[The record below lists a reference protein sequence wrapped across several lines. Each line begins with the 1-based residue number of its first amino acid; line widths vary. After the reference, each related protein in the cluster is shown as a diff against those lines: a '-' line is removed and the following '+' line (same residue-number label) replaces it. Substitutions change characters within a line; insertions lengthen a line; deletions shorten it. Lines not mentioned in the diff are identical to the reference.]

1 MHSRADEGKSKKKGG
16 RAVAAGRQQAD
27 KRRIEAREKQPARQ
41 GKLQEQKP
49 VRQSAGQEKNTGCP
63 LAKKC
68 GGCQHSDLPYELQ
81 LKKKQK
87 NVEKLLG
94 SYGKIEKIKGMSS
107 PYHYRNKVSAAF
119 SRDRKGNILSGVYEE
134 KSHRVVNVDS
144 CLLEDQRADA
154 IVVTIRQMLRSF
166 KIKVY
171 DEDTGYGLLR
181 HVLVRTGHA
190 TGEIMVVLV
199 TVSPVFP
206 SRNNFVKALREKH
219 PEITTIVQNINN
231 RGDSMV
237 LGDRDHV
244 LYGRGYIEDVLCG
257 KHFRISPRSFYQVN
271 PVQTES
277 LYRTAVEYAGLTGK
291 EHVLDAYCGT
301 GTIGIIASDKAGEI
315 IGVEFNRDAVHDAV
329 INARQN
335 NVKKISFYQKD
346 AGEFMCQLAE
356 QREQVDVVL
365 MDPPRAGSDE
375 AFLHALCTLSPQR
388 VVYVSCNPVTL
399 KRDLEYLTRNGYE
412 VKRIRPFDM
421 FPHTEHVETVC
432 LLSKLHEA
440 KHHVSVTL
448 DMDEMDLT
456 AVESKA
462 TYEEIKKYVAE
473 HNDGMKVSNLYIA
486 QVKAKYGIIERE
498 NYNKPKPD
506 EARQP
511 KCPKEK
517 EDAIVE
523 ALKYF
528 QMIRDRQRIDDMVES
543 VREHT
548 PLV

>member
-1 MHSRADEGKSKKKGG
+1 MNSRTGEVKNKRKGG
-16 RAVAAGRQQAD
+16 RAAAEGRQQAD
-27 KRRIEAREKQPARQ
+27 KRRTEAQERKPA
-41 GKLQEQKP
+41 
-49 VRQSAGQEKNTGCP
+49 RQSAGQEKNAGCP

-68 GGCQHSDLPYELQ
+68 GGCQHSDMPYELQ
-81 LKKKQK
+81 LKNKQK

-94 SYGKIEKIKGMSS
+94 AFCKIEKIKGMSS

-119 SRDRKGNILSGVYEE
+119 SRDRKGNIISGVYEE

-181 HVLVRTGHA
+181 HVLVRTGHG

-219 PEITTIVQNINN
+219 PEITTIVQNINS

-244 LYGRGYIEDVLCG
+244 LYGRGYIEDILCG
-257 KHFRISPRSFYQVN
+257 KRFRISPRSFYQIN

-291 EHVLDAYCGT
+291 ERVLDAYCGT
-301 GTIGIIASDKAGEI
+301 GTIGIIASDKAGEV
-315 IGVEFNRDAVHDAV
+315 IGVELNRDAVRDAV
-329 INARQN
+329 VNARQN

-356 QREQVDVVL
+356 QREKVDVVL

-375 AFLHALCTLSPQR
+375 AFLRALCTLSPER

-432 LLSKLHEA
+432 LLSK
-440 KHHVSVTL
+440 K
-448 DMDEMDLT
+448 
-456 AVESKA
+456 
-462 TYEEIKKYVAE
+462 
-473 HNDGMKVSNLYIA
+473 
-486 QVKAKYGIIERE
+486 
-498 NYNKPKPD
+498 
-506 EARQP
+506 
-511 KCPKEK
+511 
-517 EDAIVE
+517 
-523 ALKYF
+523 
-528 QMIRDRQRIDDMVES
+528 
-543 VREHT
+543 
-548 PLV
+548 

>member
-1 MHSRADEGKSKKKGG
+1 
-16 RAVAAGRQQAD
+16 
-27 KRRIEAREKQPARQ
+27 
-41 GKLQEQKP
+41 
-49 VRQSAGQEKNTGCP
+49 
-63 LAKKC
+63 
-68 GGCQHSDLPYELQ
+68 
-81 LKKKQK
+81 
-87 NVEKLLG
+87 
-94 SYGKIEKIKGMSS
+94 
-107 PYHYRNKVSAAF
+107 
-119 SRDRKGNILSGVYEE
+119 EE

-237 LGDRDHV
+237 LGDREHI
-244 LYGRGYIEDVLCG
+244 LYGRGYIEDILCG
-257 KHFRISPRSFYQVN
+257 KRFRISPRSFYQVN

-277 LYRTAVEYAGLTGK
+277 LYRTAIEYAGLTGK
-291 EHVLDAYCGT
+291 ERVLDAYCGT
-301 GTIGIIASDKAGEI
+301 GTIGIIASDMAGEV
-315 IGVEFNRDAVHDAV
+315 IGVEFNRDAVRDAV
-329 INARQN
+329 TNARQN

-421 FPHTEHVETVC
+421 FPHTEHVECVV
-432 LLSKLHEA
+432 LMSK
-440 KHHVSVTL
+440 
-448 DMDEMDLT
+448 
-456 AVESKA
+456 
-462 TYEEIKKYVAE
+462 
-473 HNDGMKVSNLYIA
+473 
-486 QVKAKYGIIERE
+486 VK
-498 NYNKPKPD
+498 
-506 EARQP
+506 
-511 KCPKEK
+511 
-517 EDAIVE
+517 
-523 ALKYF
+523 
-528 QMIRDRQRIDDMVES
+528 
-543 VREHT
+543 
-548 PLV
+548 

>member
-1 MHSRADEGKSKKKGG
+1 MDNRMEANRNQTKVKRNESG
-16 RAVAAGRQQAD
+16 GRQQAD
-27 KRRIEAREKQPARQ
+27 KRRTEAQ
-41 GKLQEQKP
+41 GKQ
-49 VRQSAGQEKNTGCP
+49 AGCP

-68 GGCQHSDLPYELQ
+68 GGCQHSDMPYELQ

-87 NVEKLLG
+87 NVEKLL
-94 SYGKIEKIKGMSS
+94 SSFCKIEKIKGMSS

-119 SRDRKGNILSGVYEE
+119 SRDRKGNIISGVYEE
-134 KSHRVVNVDS
+134 KSHHVVNVDS

-237 LGDRDHV
+237 LGDREHI
-244 LYGRGYIEDVLCG
+244 LYGRGYIEDILCG
-257 KHFRISPRSFYQVN
+257 KRFRISPRSFYQVN

-277 LYRTAVEYAGLTGK
+277 LYRTAIEYAGLTGK
-291 EHVLDAYCGT
+291 ERVLDAYCGT
-301 GTIGIIASDKAGEI
+301 GTIGIIASDMAGEV
-315 IGVEFNRDAVHDAV
+315 IGVEFNRDAVRDAV

-346 AGEFMCQLAE
+346 AGKFMCQLAE
-356 QREQVDVVL
+356 QREKVDVVL

-375 AFLHALCTLSPQR
+375 AFLHALCTLSPKR

-421 FPHTEHVETVC
+421 FPHTEHVETVV
-432 LLSKLHEA
+432 LMSRKDKISIL
-440 KHHVSVTL
+440 
-448 DMDEMDLT
+448 M
-456 AVESKA
+456 
-462 TYEEIKKYVAE
+462 
-473 HNDGMKVSNLYIA
+473 
-486 QVKAKYGIIERE
+486 
-498 NYNKPKPD
+498 
-506 EARQP
+506 
-511 KCPKEK
+511 
-517 EDAIVE
+517 
-523 ALKYF
+523 
-528 QMIRDRQRIDDMVES
+528 
-543 VREHT
+543 
-548 PLV
+548 

>member
-1 MHSRADEGKSKKKGG
+1 MNGRTDEGKSKKKGG
-16 RAVAAGRQQAD
+16 KAIAGERQQAD
-27 KRRIEAREKQPARQ
+27 RRRTEAREKQPARQ
-41 GKLQEQKP
+41 AKLQEQKP
-49 VRQSAGQEKNTGCP
+49 ARQSAGQKKNEGCP
-63 LAKKC
+63 LVKKC
-68 GGCQHSDLPYELQ
+68 GGCQHSDMPYELQ
-81 LKKKQK
+81 LKNKQK
-87 NVEKLLG
+87 NIEKLLG
-94 SYGKIEKIKGMSS
+94 SFGKIEKIKGMES

-119 SRDRKGNILSGVYEE
+119 SRDRKGNIISGVYEE
-134 KSHRVVNVDS
+134 KSHHVVNVDS

-237 LGDRDHV
+237 LGDREHI
-244 LYGRGYIEDVLCG
+244 LYGRGYIEDILCG
-257 KHFRISPRSFYQVN
+257 KRFRISPRSFYQVN

-291 EHVLDAYCGT
+291 ERVLDAYCGT
-301 GTIGIIASDKAGEI
+301 GTIGIIASDRAGQI
-315 IGVEFNRDAVHDAV
+315 IGVEFNRDAVRDAV
-329 INARQN
+329 INARLN

-356 QREQVDVVL
+356 QREQMDVVL

-375 AFLHALCTLSPQR
+375 AFLHALCALAPKR

-399 KRDLEYLTRNGYE
+399 KRDLEYLTGNGYE

-421 FPHTEHVETVC
+421 FPHTEHVETVV
-432 LLSKLHEA
+432 LMSRKDKISIL
-440 KHHVSVTL
+440 
-448 DMDEMDLT
+448 M
-456 AVESKA
+456 
-462 TYEEIKKYVAE
+462 
-473 HNDGMKVSNLYIA
+473 
-486 QVKAKYGIIERE
+486 
-498 NYNKPKPD
+498 
-506 EARQP
+506 
-511 KCPKEK
+511 
-517 EDAIVE
+517 
-523 ALKYF
+523 
-528 QMIRDRQRIDDMVES
+528 
-543 VREHT
+543 
-548 PLV
+548 

>member
-1 MHSRADEGKSKKKGG
+1 MDNRMEENRNRTRGKRNESG
-16 RAVAAGRQQAD
+16 GRQQAD
-27 KRRIEAREKQPARQ
+27 KRRTESREKNA
-41 GKLQEQKP
+41 
-49 VRQSAGQEKNTGCP
+49 GCP

-68 GGCQHSDLPYELQ
+68 GGCQHSDMPYELQ
-81 LKKKQK
+81 LKNKQK

-119 SRDRKGNILSGVYEE
+119 SRDRKGNIRSGVYEE

-144 CLLEDQRADA
+144 CLLEDQRADV

-257 KHFRISPRSFYQVN
+257 KRFRISPRSFYQVN

-291 EHVLDAYCGT
+291 ERVLDAYCGT

-315 IGVEFNRDAVHDAV
+315 IGVELNRDAVRDAV
-329 INARQN
+329 TNARQN

-375 AFLHALCTLSPQR
+375 AFLHALCTLSPRR

-421 FPHTEHVETVC
+421 FPHTDHVETVV
-432 LLSKLHEA
+432 LMSRKDKISIL
-440 KHHVSVTL
+440 
-448 DMDEMDLT
+448 M
-456 AVESKA
+456 
-462 TYEEIKKYVAE
+462 
-473 HNDGMKVSNLYIA
+473 
-486 QVKAKYGIIERE
+486 
-498 NYNKPKPD
+498 
-506 EARQP
+506 
-511 KCPKEK
+511 
-517 EDAIVE
+517 
-523 ALKYF
+523 
-528 QMIRDRQRIDDMVES
+528 
-543 VREHT
+543 
-548 PLV
+548 